1 MPGEGCQSHYDLLNL
16 LDFNPPLAYTCPL
29 IPQSRSFGTALKTRL
44 LITAVL
50 LLMVL
55 LLQPSLH
62 VVGQG
67 GFPDLCKDSNNVL
80 KNCNFSGGMDGWQP
94 FTESGGVEIRHVS
107 GGECDS
113 PDCPDVRMAANG
125 SFIGGIYQQVPA
137 SPGVT
142 YWANVT
148 WLVIDSVANETDGTF
163 GRRIGID
170 PTGGTDPRSPNIAWS
185 ADLWRGFSHNEKI
198 FSELQVKATAQNST
212 VTVFV
217 RVDDTWRD
225 RAREQGKLSDSVASK
240 MDRIWID
247 DVGMIP
253 IGGAAVPTDTP
264 VPPTDTPIPPTDTPA
279 PPTPKPAAPT
289 ATLEVP
295 TETPTLE
302 ATDTPMPTPTDTP
315 TPVPTD
321 TPTLTPSPTPTE
333 TPTPEPTDIPEPTAT
348 PEPPF
353 SDALAMIGGG
363 VVCLGGVGLVVLL
376 AIGGFLYWLYR
387 LGTSEEA
394 EDELDD
400 ADQEAVD

>member
-1 MPGEGCQSHYDLLNL
+1 
-16 LDFNPPLAYTCPL
+16 
-29 IPQSRSFGTALKTRL
+29 LKTRL
-44 LITAVL
+44 LVTIVL
-50 LLMVL
+50 LLMIL

-62 VVGQG
+62 VVGQS
-67 GFPDLCKDSNNVL
+67 GFPDLCRDANNVL

-125 SFIGGIYQQVPA
+125 SFVAGIYQQVPA
-137 SPGVT
+137 TPGVT

-170 PTGGTDPRSPNIAWS
+170 PTGGTDPRSPSVAWS

-198 FSELQVKATAQNST
+198 FSELQVKAIAQNST
-212 VTVFV
+212 ITVFV

-253 IGGAAVPTDTP
+253 IGGAAAPTDTPVPPTDTP
-264 VPPTDTPIPPTDTPA
+264 VPPTDTPIPPTPTSEPTDTPV
-279 PPTPKPAAPT
+279 
-289 ATLEVP
+289 VP
-295 TETPTLE
+295 TETLTPTLE
-302 ATDTPMPTPTDTP
+302 ATATPSAQPPLGTPVPTDTP

-321 TPTLTPSPTPTE
+321 TPTVTPSPTPTE
-333 TPTPEPTDIPEPTAT
+333 TPTPEPTDTPEPTAT
-348 PEPPF
+348 PVPLF
-353 SDALAMIGGG
+353 SDALGLIGGG

-376 AIGGFLYWLYR
+376 AVGGFLYWLYR

-394 EDELDD
+394 EDELD
-400 ADQEAVD
+400 QEAID

>member
-1 MPGEGCQSHYDLLNL
+1 M
-16 LDFNPPLAYTCPL
+16 
-29 IPQSRSFGTALKTRL
+29 KTRL
-44 LITAVL
+44 LVTTVL

-125 SFIGGIYQQVPA
+125 SFVGGIFQQVPA
-137 SPGVT
+137 SPGAT

-170 PTGGTDPRSPNIAWS
+170 PTGGTDPRSPNVAWS
-185 ADLWRGFSHNEKI
+185 TDLWRGFSHNEKI

-212 VTVFV
+212 ITVFV
-217 RVDDTWRD
+217 RVDNTWRD

-253 IGGAAVPTDTP
+253 IGGVAAAVPTDTP
-264 VPPTDTPIPPTDTPA
+264 VPPTDTPVPPS
-279 PPTPKPAAPT
+279 PTPKPAVPTDTPVAPT
-289 ATLEVP
+289 ETL
-295 TETPTLE
+295 TPTLE
-302 ATDTPMPTPTDTP
+302 ATATPSAQPPLETPAPTDTP

-321 TPTLTPSPTPTE
+321 TPTVTPSPTPTE
-333 TPTPEPTDIPEPTAT
+333 TPTPEPTDTPEPTAT
-348 PEPPF
+348 PVPPF
-353 SDALAMIGGG
+353 SDALGMIGGG
-363 VVCLGGVGLVVLL
+363 VVCLGGIGLVVLL
-376 AIGGFLYWLYR
+376 AVGGFLYWLYR

-394 EDELDD
+394 EDDG
-400 ADQEAVD
+400 ADQEGVDYPSV